1 MIKFPPRKG
10 AFLPNCARKAP
21 GFSHG
26 LPTFDDIPSQEI
38 ANVLKNILKN
48 KGIHY
53 AKDVDDLFARLGGT
67 AK

>member
-1 MIKFPPRKG
+1 MRDSG
-10 AFLPNCARKAP
+10 YFLVNLGQKDGRKAP

-26 LPTFDDIPSQEI
+26 LSTFDDIPSQEI